1 MSSLK
6 KKIED
11 LMSAVSFA
19 EEGEVETAREF
30 LREERRVL
38 LAVRRG
44 QVDRKTFRYAL
55 NTCRRVGAKLDVLY
69 ISPVESPDEALEAWL
84 SELKEEGI
92 EYRLI
97 RKNGCLK
104 QEIVEYT
111 NAKKGILFAVT
122 ESTDSLDADCKG
134 KGKRL
139 SEAWQNLKCP
149 LVVVA
154 EGANG

>member
-19 EEGEVETAREF
+19 EEGEAETAREF
-30 LREERRVL
+30 LKEERRVL

-69 ISPVESPDEALEAWL
+69 ISPVETPDEALEEWL
-84 SELKEEGI
+84 SELKNERI

-104 QEIVEYT
+104 QEIVDYT
-111 NAKKGILFAVT
+111 NTKKEILFAVT

-134 KGKRL
+134 RGRGL
-139 SEAWQNLKCP
+139 SEAWRNLKCP

-154 EGANG
+154 ESVHG